1 MKTELNQTLLNAALA
16 AVFRATSVT
25 TPEILS
31 ASRAYRVA
39 YARLMVYALL
49 RERLMTQEVIAVL
62 MGRHHTAVLHG
73 VRRLQELARL
83 HSMIARQFAAARVY
97 LRLEAPGLMAER
109 LTLAPMKRALLA
121 VRGLKT
127 NPNELRELSRVITKH
142 LAKLEEPQA

>member
-1 MKTELNQTLLNAALA
+1 MNAELNQTLLNAALA

-31 ASRAYRVA
+31 ARREYRVA

-49 RERLMTQEVIAVL
+49 RERLMTQEAIGVL
-62 MGRHHTAVLHG
+62 MDRDHAAVLHG

-83 HSMIARQFAAARVY
+83 HPMVARQFAAARTY
-97 LRLEAPGLMAER
+97 LQQSAPGLMAER

-127 NPNELRELSRVITKH
+127 NTNELRELSRVITKH
-142 LAKLEEPQA
+142 LKKLEEPQA